1 LTTSEKHRI
10 KALVDINVV
19 VAKWRHMKVELALSL
34 DNFTYLFI
42 CVFAPS
48 IGVINGLG
56 RVQKHRKS
64 PLLLPDYFEHL
75 L

>member
-1 LTTSEKHRI
+1 MTTSEKHRI

-42 CVFAPS
+42 
-48 IGVINGLG
+48 INNIRG
-56 RVQKHRKS
+56 
-64 PLLLPDYFEHL
+64 YFCCNIA
-75 L
+75 